1 MGMDVYG
8 VDPTTEDGAYFRRN
22 VWGWRPLWT
31 LVECIAEDVEFEAIA
46 DVSGHFNDGDGL
58 GAIDAVRLGTIL
70 NESVENGK
78 AQIWIDLFNKEKEEA
93 PLEDCTICDA
103 TGIRTDQIGIESGW
117 HEKALT
123 PEIAEVVGREFG
135 SCNGCEGRGKK
146 EAFMTWYGVD
156 LDDVKEF
163 ANFVTHSGGFEIC

>member
-58 GAIDAVRLGTIL
+58 GAIDSVRL
-70 NESVENGK
+70 
-78 AQIWIDLFNKEKEEA
+78 
-93 PLEDCTICDA
+93 
-103 TGIRTDQIGIESGW
+103 
-117 HEKALT
+117 
-123 PEIAEVVGREFG
+123 
-135 SCNGCEGRGKK
+135 
-146 EAFMTWYGVD
+146 
-156 LDDVKEF
+156 
-163 ANFVTHSGGFEIC
+163 